1 MKKLY
6 LAVLL
11 AFFLTSAAFAEVNI
25 NTASKEELTALNGI
39 GPVKAEAIVQY
50 RKENGP
56 FKSVDDL
63 KKVYGIGDTLVAR
76 LKDEIVVSSAP
87 AATSSTTVEAAA
99 DKPADTA
106 ASASATQPAAAKDNK
121 VTEKKKP

>member
-6 LAVLL
+6 LAILL

-25 NTASKEELTALNGI
+25 NTASKDELTALNGI
-39 GPVKAEAIVQY
+39 GPVKAAAIITY
-50 RKENGP
+50 REENGP

-63 KKVYGIGDTLVAR
+63 KKVYGIGEKLVAR
-76 LKDEIVVSSAP
+76 LRNEISIGSSAP
-87 AATSSTTVEAAA
+87 AATSSTTTVKAAA
-99 DKPADTA
+99 DKTEKTA
-106 ASASATQPAAAKDNK
+106 EAETKPAAAKDDK